1 MNELPLPRLFSLS
14 LRPSLTSVAPAPV
27 YLLGLVLAGPPL
39 GIVVSL
45 SCRHCLRRG
54 CLPHISSPQLLGR
67 QGVLDVAFLLGT
79 SCGQALVY
87 LTHFWR
93 DAELV

>member
-1 MNELPLPRLFSLS
+1 MNELPFPRLFSLS
-14 LRPSLTSVAPAPV
+14 LRPSLAGVALAPLA
-27 YLLGLVLAGPPL
+27 LLGFVLAGPPL

-45 SCRHCLRRG
+45 NCRHCLQRG
-54 CLPHISSPQLLGR
+54 CLPHISSLQLHGR